1 MRRQAAL
8 LPVMNPLFNLRE
20 ACKQMTLLEDHLNQP
35 RKRCPDCIRKH
46 FLTLEALF
54 EEGVSLDDGKPA
66 VMFPPAGG
74 EVSLGVICQFSADV
88 VRDQAGLWLDGTPP
102 EEVAANLRMVRKEIT
117 PICFDLRK
125 MTASQTRVASRYL
138 SVHVCGR

>member
-1 MRRQAAL
+1 MRRQSSL
-8 LPVMNPLFNLRE
+8 LPIMSPLFNLRE
-20 ACKQMTLLEDHLNQP
+20 VCKHLTLLEDHLNQP

-74 EVSLGVICQFSADV
+74 EVSLGVVCQFGAQIM
-88 VRDQAGLWLDGTPP
+88 RDQAEKWLDGATP
-102 EEVAANLRMVRKEIT
+102 EEVAVSLRLIRKEIT
-117 PICFDLRK
+117 PLCFDLRK
-125 MTASQTRVASRYL
+125 MASNRSSVAARYL
-138 SVHVCGR
+138 AGHICGR

>member
-1 MRRQAAL
+1 MRRQADL

-20 ACKQMTLLEDHLNQP
+20 ACKHLTLLEDHLNQP

-66 VMFPPAGG
+66 VMFAPAGG
-74 EVSLGVICQFSADV
+74 EVSLGVLCQFSADV
-88 VRDQAGLWLDGTPP
+88 MRDQAEQWLDGVPC
-102 EEVAANLRMVRKEIT
+102 EQVAANLRMIRKEIA
-117 PICFDLRK
+117 PLCFDLRK
-125 MTASQTRVASRYL
+125 MAASRSAVVHRYL
-138 SVHVCGR
+138 LPHVCGR